1 MPTAGEARL
10 KEKSVKKTSKDGI
23 SVKAKTS
30 SSKSHLDAKRRV
42 ASCSISKKS
51 SIPIPVKKG
60 KENEDPNIVR
70 TGKDA
75 KKTTKVKKAPDF
87 SKLHRKWEDQL
98 AKGKAVSKK
107 KNTTVEAFELTKNRH
122 LSQTLKRPY
131 AYNSEDEEDAVANW
145 DEHFE
150 IDSTALKSILNETG
164 IKDEHLGIAGRAT
177 IAVVSSSE
185 SDVHSQSAE
194 EGILKRTSIYYTG
207 PRAVSATRGVS
218 HPIRTAVTPCTQT
231 FVSPLKPRN
240 ADAIKV
246 QPAGSSVK
254 KQVAWADRVPESD
267 VVDFQPDFNA
277 LQSILSNTGI
287 SNCQAPSQNTGRV
300 TLAGGRL
307 TPYRR
312 TRQAFRE
319 EPTKRTSIY
328 YTGPKRTR
336 PSPRGPGIRQ
346 ASLLASNQITDG
358 PITARTHK
366 SHVGYNPFATL
377 VGRQGI
383 QEQDEND
390 PIPGIATREPDRREV
405 APGSQSVN
413 GNSLLTPGRKLER
426 SSQSSSAKEQPSWA
440 DIFSPHRTTILQKPV
455 ANPSRSLSS
464 FGSFQTPIQMQHSI
478 ESQICTPLGIMA
490 NRPGNPVF
498 VISSSKRPVTDSNEQ
513 LKGTYLSSAKNL
525 ESNSSKSLN
534 TQFTAINAP
543 HTLQSSPEG
552 QSQACPQALTPDLLS
567 NHSRTQACN
576 QLSIPQSKAERKEH
590 FVPVNSCQRPPW
602 SETLGPSRV
611 SGVPQS
617 NTMQSSSD
625 LVPTTLFFNGLEV
638 ATPLAMHGSR
648 VTCSTQQTPVCDSI
662 VNPVSENAM
671 QDRSSRLHLSTVQVT
686 SFLPSTETKVTHS
699 SSEAR
704 QQQKALDFPTEQCKS
719 TAEKEGQDIALLERQ
734 ALEDLGLLHIA
745 EGTHERSLHSNL
757 DNAKDKGIRVHLG
770 SLKTCEN
777 NVSTSFAQQKR
788 LDSRPLPAHDSTK
801 LASAAPEQQS
811 CSYNII
817 SSCHEQQSS
826 FSPVVQIACPTPIR
840 KSRPASSV
848 NSSLNNGDLS
858 QSRVR
863 TLLGARN
870 VSSSELS
877 LRAACS
883 SYNPVSQTLTKP
895 TFVPHGSTPLRWEPI
910 SDGDSIN
917 AFRPASAVS
926 SALAKEALLDLEVSS
941 YMLTG
946 RDGVVHRPV
955 DCRQRLLNPIAR
967 LFVEG
972 DSMHFVPIRS

>member
-42 ASCSISKKS
+42 ASCSISSKS

-60 KENEDPNIVR
+60 KENKDPNIVR

-122 LSQTLKRPY
+122 PSPTLQKPY
-131 AYNSEDEEDAVANW
+131 AYNSEDEEDAVTNW
-145 DEHFE
+145 DENFE
-150 IDSTALKSILNETG
+150 IDSTALESILNETG

-185 SDVHSQSAE
+185 SDVRSQSAE

-207 PRAVSATRGVS
+207 PRAVSATREVS
-218 HPIRTAVTPCTQT
+218 HPIRTAVTPGTQT
-231 FVSPLKPRN
+231 FVSPLKPHN
-240 ADAIKV
+240 AETIKI
-246 QPAGSSVK
+246 QAAGSSVK

-287 SNCQAPSQNTGRV
+287 SNCQARSQNTGRV

-336 PSPRGPGIRQ
+336 PSPRGPRIRQ

-358 PITARTHK
+358 AVTARTHK

-390 PIPGIATREPDRREV
+390 PIPGIATREPARMEV

-413 GNSLLTPGRKLER
+413 GNSLVTPGRKLDR

-440 DIFSPHRTTILQKPV
+440 DIFTPHRTTILQKPV
-455 ANPSRSLSS
+455 ENPSRSLSS
-464 FGSFQTPIQMQHSI
+464 FGSFETPIQMQHSI
-478 ESQICTPLGIMA
+478 ESQIRTPLGIMA

-498 VISSSKRPVTDSNEQ
+498 VISSSKRPVTESNEQ

-543 HTLQSSPEG
+543 HTLQSSPEW

-576 QLSIPQSKAERKEH
+576 QLSIPLSEAERKEH

-617 NTMQSSSD
+617 NIIQSSSD
-625 LVPTTLFFNGLEV
+625 LMPTTLFFNGLEV

-671 QDRSSRLHLSTVQVT
+671 QDRSSSVQLSTVQVT
-686 SFLPSTETKVTHS
+686 SFQPSTETKVTHS
-699 SSEAR
+699 SSEAS
-704 QQQKALDFPTEQCKS
+704 QQHKALAFPTEQRKS
-719 TAEKEGQDIALLERQ
+719 TPEKEGQDIALLERQ
-734 ALEDLGLLHIA
+734 ALEDLGLLHIS

-757 DNAKDKGIRVHLG
+757 DNAKDKEITVHLG

-777 NVSTSFAQQKR
+777 NVSTSFAQPQR

-801 LASAAPEQQS
+801 LASAAPERQS

-817 SSCHEQQSS
+817 SSCHEPQSS
-826 FSPVVQIACPTPIR
+826 FSPWC
-840 KSRPASSV
+840 KS
-848 NSSLNNGDLS
+848 L
-858 QSRVR
+858 
-863 TLLGARN
+863 
-870 VSSSELS
+870 
-877 LRAACS
+877 
-883 SYNPVSQTLTKP
+883 
-895 TFVPHGSTPLRWEPI
+895 
-910 SDGDSIN
+910 
-917 AFRPASAVS
+917 
-926 SALAKEALLDLEVSS
+926 ALLQSESLDLQ
-941 YMLTG
+941 L
-946 RDGVVHRPV
+946 
-955 DCRQRLLNPIAR
+955 A
-967 LFVEG
+967 
-972 DSMHFVPIRS
+972 